1 MDGDLVRILVEAVVA
16 LALGGGWVADR
27 SRLVRRTRD
36 AEAGENGA
44 IAAAS
49 SVISVRE
56 AERRATAAQKEAE
69 RAAEFAALRKLVE
82 DHHKDDE
89 REFGRIDLEVQR
101 LRDHRHEF
109 DNWRTRHEFY
119 VDELRRDAGLITNP
133 GVEPRKP
140 PPKPPRGR

>member
-16 LALGGGWVADR
+16 LALGGGWIADR
-27 SRLVRRTRD
+27 ARLSRRTRD

-56 AERRATAAQKEAE
+56 AERRVVAAQREAD

-82 DHHKDDE
+82 DHHGDDV
-89 REFGRIDLEVQR
+89 REFARIESELTR

-109 DNWRTRHEFY
+109 DTWRTRHEFWI
-119 VDELRRDAGLITNP
+119 DELRRDAGLITNP

-140 PPKPPRGR
+140 LKPTRPR